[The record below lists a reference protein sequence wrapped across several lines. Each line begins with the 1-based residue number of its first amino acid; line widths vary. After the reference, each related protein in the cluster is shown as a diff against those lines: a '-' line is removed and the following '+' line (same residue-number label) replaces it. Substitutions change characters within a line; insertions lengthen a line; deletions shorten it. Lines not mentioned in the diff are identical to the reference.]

1 MKVTLD
7 VTMWAAA
14 FSLSYGHR
22 KSKCTLYIGY
32 KHGLLHIGAVGCQMK
47 CGFFKTM
54 CLLCHSSAPT
64 SAFVKEMRRYRREYI
79 GCINTFRLGQNR
91 NTNSY
96 GQCVIFT
103 NIFSIPLFTNL
114 KLWQTSLTNSVLHIE
129 PAWSSFSHFQDSI
142 SGRHHQTRGGTG
154 ILAYFMTLT
163 LKLGNQQKPRVKGV

>member
-1 MKVTLD
+1 MLDRAVILCNLRTQGRIHIPRDQTFLYVLTSMKVTLD
-7 VTMWAAA
+7 VTIWAAA

-32 KHGLLHIGAVGCQMK
+32 KHGPLHIGAVGCQMK

-114 KLWQTSLTNSVLHIE
+114 KL
-129 PAWSSFSHFQDSI
+129 
-142 SGRHHQTRGGTG
+142 
-154 ILAYFMTLT
+154 
-163 LKLGNQQKPRVKGV
+163 